1 MTGRTRLRQAVIV
14 AADQPAAERVLGTE
28 LGLHDPFYDPG
39 IAHFGLTN
47 AVFTVGD
54 TFLEVISPAREG
66 TTAGRYRERIG
77 GDGGYMAMFQVPDID
92 DAQKR
97 LIDLDVRVVFDGSH
111 PDIADLHLHPRDV
124 PGAIVALNEA
134 RPPGSWRFG
143 GPAWEAKVPSRVEP
157 GGLRGLTVRSPDP
170 AALAERWAAVIGVEV
185 SRTGR
190 HGGGDPAQIHL
201 DEGRQ
206 VVRFVEAAGQ
216 PEGICG
222 IAVAVPA
229 EVRAGRDEISLHGVT
244 FQLIDAT

>member
-14 AADQPAAERVLGTE
+14 AADRPAAERALRAE
-28 LGLHDPFYDPG
+28 LGLHDPFHDPA

-92 DAQKR
+92 VAAKR

-111 PDIADLHLHPRDV
+111 PDIADLHLHPKDV

-134 RPPGSWRFG
+134 RPAGSWRFA
-143 GPAWEAKVPSRVEP
+143 GPAWEAKVPALVEP
-157 GGLRGLTVRSPDP
+157 GGLRGLTVRSADP
-170 AALAERWAAVIGVEV
+170 AALAERWAGVIGVDV
-185 SRTGR
+185 ARD
-190 HGGGDPAQIHL
+190 GGDPVLRL
-201 DEGRQ
+201 DEGQ
-206 VVRFVEAAGQ
+206 QLVRFVPIDADATGQ
-216 PEGICG
+216 TEGICG
-222 IAVAVPA
+222 ISLAVPA
-229 EVRAGRDEISLHGVT
+229 AVRAGREEISLHGVV
-244 FQLIDAT
+244 FRLMDAT

>member
-14 AADQPAAERVLGTE
+14 AADQPAAERALGTE
-28 LGLHDPFYDPG
+28 LGLHSPFYDPG
-39 IAHFGLTN
+39 VAHFGLTN

-134 RPPGSWRFG
+134 RPPKRQ
-143 GPAWEAKVPSRVEP
+143 EP
-157 GGLRGLTVRSPDP
+157 GVGSQGPLPG
-170 AALAERWAAVIGVEV
+170 
-185 SRTGR
+185 
-190 HGGGDPAQIHL
+190 
-201 DEGRQ
+201 
-206 VVRFVEAAGQ
+206 
-216 PEGICG
+216 
-222 IAVAVPA
+222 
-229 EVRAGRDEISLHGVT
+229 RAGRASGPDRAQPGSRGLGRAVGRGDRRRGDPHRP
-244 FQLIDAT
+244 